1 MNLSSE
7 GGCIVVK
14 KNKEMN
20 IVSLIFV
27 ITYIIRHRDNLIEKL
42 IYLGIGSIVIYFILF
57 RYISKKSDLINIL
70 PSMMLYVAIDQIIYY
85 K

>member
-7 GGCIVVK
+7 GGSIMAK

-27 ITYIIRHRDNLIEKL
+27 ITYIIRYRDNLIEKL